1 MLEVVSIPVIVSIV
15 YLVMAIYKKLVEN
28 KATIWTSLIPMWAA
42 VLGAVLGV
50 VAFYVVPEIVPAEN
64 VLVAIFVGMSSGL
77 AATGTNQVFKQ
88 IADASK
94 DSDEE
99 EK

>member
-15 YLVMAIYKKLVEN
+15 YLVMAIYKKLVSD

-42 VLGAVLGV
+42 ILGAALGV
-50 VAFYVVPEIVPAEN
+50 LAFYVVPEIVPAEN

-88 IADASK
+88 IADTSK